1 MDRPVEHFW
10 KIRLESVKK
19 ALENNNFEVFL
30 TDSVAGARKTVLED
44 ILPGTGARSIS
55 WGGSATFVG
64 TGLYEALKGR
74 GDMKVIDTNDRTI
87 PMEENLERRR
97 QALHVDLFVTGT
109 NAVTETGMLVNLDMI
124 GNRVAALTFGPKHVV
139 VLAGRNKIVCDLDE
153 AMVRVKDY
161 AAPVNAMRLDKKTP
175 CAATSFCDDCK
186 SADRICNTWT
196 ITEKSFPKK
205 RVKVVLINEDLGF

>member
-19 ALENNNFEVFL
+19 ALEANNFEVFL
-30 TDSVAGARKTVLED
+30 ADSVAGARKTVLED
-44 ILPGTGARSIS
+44 ILPGTEARSLS
-55 WGGSATFVG
+55 WGGSVTFVG

-74 GDMKVIDTNDRTI
+74 GDLKVIDTYDRGI
-87 PMEENLERRR
+87 SLEENLERRR

-139 VLAGRNKIVCDLDE
+139 VLAGRNKIVCDLED
-153 AMVRVKDY
+153 AMVRVKNY
-161 AAPVNAMRLDKKTP
+161 AAQGVFLSSRMAFTG
-175 CAATSFCDDCK
+175 AA
-186 SADRICNTWT
+186 
-196 ITEKSFPKK
+196 
-205 RVKVVLINEDLGF
+205 

>member
-19 ALENNNFEVFL
+19 ALEANNFEVFL
-30 TDSVAGARKTVLED
+30 ADSAAGARKTVLED
-44 ILPGTGARSIS
+44 ILPGTGARSLS
-55 WGGSATFVG
+55 WGGSVTFVG

-74 GDMKVIDTNDRTI
+74 GDLKVIDTYDRTLS
-87 PMEENLERRR
+87 MEENLERRR
-97 QALHVDLFVTGT
+97 QALHADLFVTGT

-139 VLAGRNKIVCDLDE
+139 VLAGRNKIVCDLED
-153 AMVRVKDY
+153 AMVRVKNY